1 MSGKILVLGA
11 TGTIGSKIAALLVAK
26 GEAVKAASRNATPV
40 AGAEAVALD
49 LTDTASLAQALA
61 QALEGVDRIFAIV
74 PAGYLDPVGLIGP
87 VIEAAAVR
95 KIKVVLMTVS
105 GADADDSIPYRQLEL
120 KLEKAGIPFAILR
133 PNWFA
138 DNFHTYWRE
147 GVRHQVIAVPAAEGK
162 SSFIDTRDIAESS
175 VALLTTSRFDGKA
188 YNLSGPEALSYGEAA
203 RVLSDFTGTAI
214 AYQPIDDAAFIAMLT
229 GAGVPEDYARFLA
242 TIFHPVREGW
252 TARVT
257 GDVEHLTGKPPR
269 SLRVYAED
277 NRALLV
283 D

>member
-11 TGTIGSKIAALLVAK
+11 TGTIGSRIAADLVAK

-40 AGAEAVALD
+40 PGAEAVALD
-49 LTDTASLAQALA
+49 LTNPASLAT
-61 QALEGVDRIFAIV
+61 ALEGVDRLFAIV
-74 PAGYLDPVGLIGP
+74 PAGYLDPLGLLSP
-87 VIEAAAVR
+87 VIDAAAAR
-95 KIKVVLMTVS
+95 KIKVVLMTVL
-105 GADADDSIPYRQLEL
+105 GVDADDSIPYRQLEL
-120 KLEKAGIPFAILR
+120 KLEKAGIAYGIIR

-138 DNFHTYWRE
+138 DNFHSYWRE
-147 GVRHQVIAVPAAEGK
+147 GIRHNVIAVPAAEGK
-162 SSFIDTRDIAESS
+162 SSFIDTRDIAASA
-175 VALLTTSRFDGKA
+175 VALLTSSAFDGKA
-188 YNLSGPEALSYGEAA
+188 YNLTGPEALSYGEAA
-203 RVLSDFTGTAI
+203 GVLSAVTGKAI

-242 TIFHPVREGW
+242 AIFHPVREGW

-269 SLRVYAED
+269 SLEAYATD
-277 NRALLV
+277 NRALLM